1 MNFECG
7 NIDISKPYQYA
18 NEKSQAI
25 GKANIINSFSA
36 DSQNPSYKVV
46 IWKVNASLFIEQDFA
61 LKSKFKGSQGRPVLF
76 PACRES
82 YYPNTQICLHINVLF
97 NNFYAFF
104 ILLSNMACGYL
115 KVKTNT
121 YTDHCAQQTSH
132 FLSLLYYCRT
142 NF

>member
-46 IWKVNASLFIEQDFA
+46 IWKVNASLFIRQDFA
-61 LKSKFKGSQGRPVLF
+61 LKSKFKGSQGKPVLY

-82 YYPNTQICLHINVLF
+82 YYSNTHVNVLL

-104 ILLSNMACGYL
+104 VLLSNMACGYL
-115 KVKTNT
+115 KVKTST
-121 YTDHCAQQTSH
+121 YTGHRVQ
-132 FLSLLYYCRT
+132 
-142 NF
+142 